1 METTTSAETTI
12 RLTIDVWVD
21 VLCPWCYVGEHRL
34 TEAIQQ
40 SEHSDQIDLRVHM
53 FQLDPDAPTT
63 VTPNLTYLSAK
74 YGISPAQARSMEQS
88 MAKQAA
94 AEGLRYEADRPVHNT
109 FDLLRLIHLG
119 NDHGVGFA
127 YLRAMQARV
136 FTGAADSFEQ
146 ATLVRLGFDLGIP
159 EAEILDVLASDRYA
173 DAVHADHRAAID
185 LGARGVPFTV
195 LGNQVGI
202 PGAASVDQYRSVIDQ
217 TWEQTHD

>member
-1 METTTSAETTI
+1 METTTAAATTI

-34 TEAIQQ
+34 TEAIKQ
-40 SEHSDQIDLRVHM
+40 SEPSEQIDLRVHT

-63 VTPNLTYLSAK
+63 VSPNLEYLSAK
-74 YGISPAQARSMEQS
+74 YGISAAQARAMEKS
-88 MAKQAA
+88 MARQAA
-94 AEGLRYEADRPVHNT
+94 DEGLGYEPDRPVRNT
-109 FDLLRLIHLG
+109 FDQLRLIHLG
-119 NDHGVGFA
+119 NEHGVGFA
-127 YLRAMQARV
+127 YLRAMQTRV
-136 FTGAADSFEQ
+136 FTGAPDAFEG
-146 ATLVRLGFDLGIP
+146 ATLVRLGVDLGIP

-173 DAVHADHRAAID
+173 DAVHADRQAAID

-202 PGAASVDQYRSVIDQ
+202 PGAASVDQYRSVIDR